1 MKRIHSL
8 EEVLTLSFTKCYSF
22 DLYCTFS
29 YSSSSFYI
37 HEQLLPFFLLG
48 VRAVSLGRTDL
59 CKVFYP
65 FVPALKRLL
74 SMTAF
79 FCGNRIPLPKQQVLP
94 TNSLSLWSTWRSWAE
109 NQYRHFKTQETLF
122 SYFNVT
128 DTVFQ
133 ALQG

>member
-22 DLYCTFS
+22 DLYSTFS

-48 VRAVSLGRTDL
+48 VRAVSLGRADL

-94 TNSLSLWSTWRSWAE
+94 TNYHYGALGDPGLKISTYILKPKRPSSLILM
-109 NQYRHFKTQETLF
+109 
-122 SYFNVT
+122 
-128 DTVFQ
+128 
-133 ALQG
+133 